1 MAEKVAVQYPPMP
14 PISKWLP
21 VIAAAWLLP
30 GGGHY
35 LLKKTYR
42 GAIVTGC
49 VVLFFLLGLM
59 MRGYMFQPL
68 TGDLLTTL
76 IYCGGFV
83 ADMATGVLYFMT
95 KWFGYD
101 APDVAGHTVDYG
113 TKFLV
118 AAGLCNILAMVD
130 AWEIAVGRKD

>member
-1 MAEKVAVQYPPMP
+1 M
-14 PISKWLP
+14 
-21 VIAAAWLLP
+21 
-30 GGGHY
+30 
-35 LLKKTYR
+35 LKKTYR

-83 ADMATGVLYFMT
+83 ADMATGVLYFMAR
-95 KWFGYD
+95 WFGYD

-118 AAGLCNILAMVD
+118 AAGLCNILAIVD